1 MIIPHFRDDFCGLAM
16 VVDVAIG
23 GLVSTPARILRP

>member
-1 MIIPHFRDDFCGLAM
+1 MIIPQFRDGFCDFAM
-16 VVDVAIG
+16 VVAAIG